1 MRGTE
6 ETVFFP
12 NNVRITD
19 TVKSHYL
26 VVLHGQVQQQALP
39 QICTK
44 LIGGISKAHSPTANS
59 CYSVPCQNSQK
70 TCIGFSNTVN
80 VS

>member
-19 TVKSHYL
+19 IIRSHYL
-26 VVLHGQVQQQALP
+26 ALGTVWSSR
-39 QICTK
+39 IR
-44 LIGGISKAHSPTANS
+44 GITTNMYKINRGHFKGT
-59 CYSVPCQNSQK
+59 
-70 TCIGFSNTVN
+70 FS
-80 VS
+80 S

>member
-26 VVLHGQVQQQALP
+26 VVLCGQVQQEALP
-39 QICTK
+39 QIYTK
-44 LIGGISKAHSPTANS
+44 LTGGISKAYSPTENTQ
-59 CYSVPCQNSQK
+59 YSV
-70 TCIGFSNTVN
+70 
-80 VS
+80 